1 MGFFKMKPKERHVKV
16 VVAGPYKVGKTVCMI
31 DLGKSPIFGPVAIV
45 DTQQG
50 AQFYKHLLHPG
61 SEIVPADTP
70 EEVHSAVEQM
80 VHAGSSFP
88 FKTVVIDDITTY
100 WAKMVGMYD
109 EYKALRNAKY
119 KDAAAVQKMFDEKMK
134 NIADWGKIKGQ
145 YHKVVRKLF
154 DLPVHIFFTT
164 WIASIFKKDE
174 KTGQLVPVEGEF
186 TAKLESATNYMV
198 DAAYQVQN
206 GDGWPKKL
214 KIQYARTRI
223 IKDGDPLSVET
234 FEKMANAL
242 KDEPVPESNAPE
254 VSKTL
259 EAPEAPA
266 QTSDQSLTCSK
277 CGTTIPKT
285 IAVATSK
292 QNGGKP
298 LCLNCLKTK

>member
-31 DLGKSPIFGPVAIV
+31 ELGKSPIFGPVALL

-50 AQFYKHLLHPG
+50 AQFYQENLHPG
-61 SEIVPADTP
+61 SEIVPVDTP
-70 EEVHSAVEQM
+70 EDMHSAVEQL
-80 VHAGSSFP
+80 ARAKGGLP
-88 FKTVVIDDITTY
+88 FKTVVVDDITTY
-100 WAKMVGMYD
+100 WAKMIGMYD

-119 KDAAAVQKMFDEKMK
+119 QDAAVVQKMFDERMK
-134 NIADWGKIKGQ
+134 NISDWGKIKGQ
-145 YHKVVRKLF
+145 YHKVVRRLF

-164 WIASIFKKDE
+164 WISQIFEKDA
-174 KTGQLVPVEGEF
+174 KGQLVPVDGEF

-214 KIQYARTRI
+214 KIQYARTKI

-242 KDEPVPESNAPE
+242 KDEPEPVSNAEEVAKSIAKPE
-254 VSKTL
+254 PVDGEIVC
-259 EAPEAPA
+259 EACKKPVPSA
-266 QTSDQSLTCSK
+266 
-277 CGTTIPKT
+277 
-285 IAVATSK
+285 IAMATKK
-292 QNGGKP
+292 QANGRA
-298 LCLNCLKTK
+298 LCLSCLKTHK